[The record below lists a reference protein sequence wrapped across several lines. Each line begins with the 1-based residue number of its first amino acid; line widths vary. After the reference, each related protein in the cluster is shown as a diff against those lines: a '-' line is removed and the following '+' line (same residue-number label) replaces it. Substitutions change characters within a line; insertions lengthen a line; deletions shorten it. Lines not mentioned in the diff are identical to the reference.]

1 MDSPPTPRRAHVVGV
16 AGVTSRASSI
26 SRACARTGACPQGDA
41 VRAEGEGLIV
51 ELADE
56 AFIDETDLGCS

>member
-1 MDSPPTPRRAHVVGV
+1 MCPDWSVSP
-16 AGVTSRASSI
+16 
-26 SRACARTGACPQGDA
+26 GDA